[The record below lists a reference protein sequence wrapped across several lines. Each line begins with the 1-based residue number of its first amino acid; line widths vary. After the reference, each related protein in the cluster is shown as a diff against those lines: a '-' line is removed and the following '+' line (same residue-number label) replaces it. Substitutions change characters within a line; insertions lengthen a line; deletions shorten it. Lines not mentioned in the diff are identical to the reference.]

1 MLEAARSRNVAAES
15 LITAPTER
23 GAELLEET

>member
-1 MLEAARSRNVAAES
+1 MLETASSRDVPAES

-23 GAELLEET
+23 GAEIVEQA